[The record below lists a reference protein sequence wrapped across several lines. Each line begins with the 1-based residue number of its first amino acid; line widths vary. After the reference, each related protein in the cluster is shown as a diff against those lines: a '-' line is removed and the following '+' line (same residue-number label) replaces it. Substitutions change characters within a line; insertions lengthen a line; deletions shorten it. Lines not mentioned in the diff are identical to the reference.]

1 MTSLAELKTL
11 RDKARAMGHTVTL
24 FYNDL
29 GVMDQVYIVLK
40 KDTRATRESSLYDP
54 LGAAE
59 CLRQVTGLY
68 TPEQNAAGKAIID
81 KILRERQR

>member
-11 RDKARAMGHTVTL
+11 RDKARAMGHIVTL

-40 KDTRATRESSLYDP
+40 NDTRAQIGSGFYDP

-59 CLRQVTGLY
+59 FLRQVT
-68 TPEQNAAGKAIID
+68 ID
-81 KILRERQR
+81 KILAER